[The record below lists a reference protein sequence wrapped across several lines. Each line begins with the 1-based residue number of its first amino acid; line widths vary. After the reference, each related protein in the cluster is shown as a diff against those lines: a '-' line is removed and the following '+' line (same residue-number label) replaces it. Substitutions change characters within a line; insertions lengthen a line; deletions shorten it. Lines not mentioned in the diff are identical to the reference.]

1 MQVEF
6 SAIHPDHILPLW
18 KKIAP
23 LFERLVN
30 EQGSDSLENIF
41 DSLVIKQHNLL
52 WMAWE
57 KDNLDNILM
66 VISTRLV
73 EGGIFEILGCVGQ
86 DRYLWMNYFST
97 LEQYAKILKQCPPM
111 MDIIAGLPHLE
122 AMLGHA
128 NAHTAAG
135 LETRT
140 NDI

>member
-30 EQGSDSLENIF
+30 EQGSDSLE
-41 DSLVIKQHNLL
+41 
-52 WMAWE
+52 
-57 KDNLDNILM
+57 NILM

-97 LEQYAKILKQCPPM
+97 LEQYAKDNNCTRIMIKNGRKGWQRDLSKQGM
-111 MDIIAGLPHLE
+111 KITGYTFEKNI
-122 AMLGHA
+122 
-128 NAHTAAG
+128 
-135 LETRT
+135 
-140 NDI
+140 

>member
-86 DRYLWMNYFST
+86 DRYLWMNYFFT
-97 LEQYAKILKQCPPM
+97 FDQYAKDNNCTRIMIKNGRKGWQRDLSKQGM
-111 MDIIAGLPHLE
+111 KITGYTFEKNI
-122 AMLGHA
+122 
-128 NAHTAAG
+128 
-135 LETRT
+135 
-140 NDI
+140 

>member
-41 DSLVIKQHNLL
+41 NSLVIKQHNLL

-97 LEQYAKILKQCPPM
+97 LEQYAKDNNCTRIMIKNGRKGWQRDLSKQGM
-111 MDIIAGLPHLE
+111 KITGYTFEKNI
-122 AMLGHA
+122 
-128 NAHTAAG
+128 
-135 LETRT
+135 
-140 NDI
+140 